1 MNFSS
6 VYVFCLNLIY
16 CSIYNTL
23 IKCIFCLYLLVMRMT
38 TCHIHLINFYQ
49 EYRKKIDLIKNLEN
63 DMQFNYVANQ
73 TFL

>member
-1 MNFSS
+1 
-6 VYVFCLNLIY
+6 
-16 CSIYNTL
+16 
-23 IKCIFCLYLLVMRMT
+23 MRMT